1 MITDPVRNVDKRTAW
16 RGRRYHMRVLRG
28 VSNAVNVGD
37 ILAPGAWREAEEE
50 DLCWNIRTSLRLS
63 LSLPCN
69 SAGSVV
75 E

>member
-1 MITDPVRNVDKRTAW
+1 MITDPVRNVDARTPAH
-16 RGRRYHMRVLRG
+16 RRRYYHMRVLRG

-50 DLCWNIRTSLRLS
+50 DCWNIRTSLRLS

-69 SAGSVV
+69 VETGVV
-75 E
+75 Q